1 MPAKPAEKIECVN
14 PNTGGKMNI
23 DAKTYELFSKAIYH
37 VLKENKQGLTYTEL
51 VDAIKKWFKGN
62 KTAFRRSVE
71 WYAVTVKH
79 DMVANRIIETVS
91 DKGKKLNK
99 LPDRKRSK

>member
-1 MPAKPAEKIECVN
+1 MPAKSLEKIACVN

-23 DAKTYELFSKAIYH
+23 DAKTYELFSKAMYH
-37 VLKENKQGLTYTEL
+37 VLKENRQGITYTEL
-51 VDAIKKWFKGN
+51 VNGIKKYFKEN
-62 KTAFRRSVE
+62 KSGFRGSVE

-79 DMVANRIIETVS
+79 DMVANGIIETLS

-99 LPDRKRSK
+99 LTDRKRSK